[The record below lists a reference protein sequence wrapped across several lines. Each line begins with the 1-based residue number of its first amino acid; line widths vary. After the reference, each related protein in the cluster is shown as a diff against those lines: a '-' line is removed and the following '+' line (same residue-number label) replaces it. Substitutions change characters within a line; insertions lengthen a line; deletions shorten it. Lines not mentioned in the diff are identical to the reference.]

1 MMETVQ
7 EVMGDKEI
15 ESKQETDL
23 PDAKHLQQTEEKQDV
38 RQSER
43 ELKDDVFNQMTNLK
57 SMKGHYILIT
67 RRQE

>member
-7 EVMGDKEI
+7 EVMGDKEG
-15 ESKQETDL
+15 ESKQETDQSN
-23 PDAKHLQQTEEKQDV
+23 LQQVVKNQDV
-38 RQSER
+38 PKSER

-67 RRQE
+67 RRQV